1 MVIMGGFLSDFLDS
15 SLFQNVIFPLIVFVV
30 IFYVLS
36 WLMFKKAPGVVIQE
50 FMGNR
55 PISLEDVD
63 AQVHARILDACD
75 KSCRLSDDRN
85 VRYLWIKALDNIHYT
100 HNSGRKFVGHVKGL
114 ARSQTFIMV
123 KFKKRA
129 WGFRKYY
136 FVAPPDLLIGSSSAR
151 NIMFEGTSVRNLES
165 AVDFCYPIP
174 SSNPKWNENRMDE
187 FAIIDFYETR
197 RVKASAMM
205 YTQIGETTGLQAASS
220 TAQERAIRD
229 ALRTHQFRQEVP
241 PVDQTSQEPS
251 WIAE

>member
-1 MVIMGGFLSDFLDS
+1 MGFLGDFFDS
-15 SLFQNVIFPLIVFVV
+15 GLFQNVVFPIIVLFLV
-30 IFYVLS
+30 FYVLS
-36 WLMFKKAPGVVIQE
+36 WMMFKKAPGTVIQE
-50 FMGNR
+50 FIGDR
-55 PISLEDVD
+55 PITLEDVD
-63 AQVHARILDACD
+63 AQVHARILDACK
-75 KSCRLSDDRN
+75 KSCTLSDDPT
-85 VRYLWIKALDNIHYT
+85 VKYLWIKASDNIHYT
-100 HNSGRKFVGHVKGL
+100 HNAGRKFVGHVKGM

-129 WGFRKYY
+129 WGWRKYY

-151 NIMFEGTSVRNLES
+151 NVVFEGTSIRNLES

-174 SSNPKWNENRMDE
+174 ASNIAWDENRMDE
-187 FAIIDFYETR
+187 FAIRDFYETR

-241 PVDQTSQEPS
+241 PVDPSTQSEPE
-251 WIAE
+251 WLT